1 MSLVCLD
8 KDRVKNKKSPG
19 NNRIFH
25 DSTGVAWMAESMYSA
40 ASCSLSSTPMSF
52 TKFFS
57 CRDNWLAENRIK
69 TASIT
74 LANAFNSIP
83 PGSKE
88 YS

>member
-8 KDRVKNKKSPG
+8 KDRVKNNKSPV
-19 NNRIFH
+19 NNRLSH
-25 DSTGVAWMAESMYSA
+25 DSKGLAWMAESMYSDV
-40 ASCSLSSTPMSF
+40 SGSLSSTPMGF
-52 TKFFS
+52 ITFFS
-57 CRDNWLAENRIK
+57 CRDNWLTENRIK

-83 PGSKE
+83 PGSNE